1 MNEFGGERA
10 IVLTGRPENIVTY
23 VWGVQVLPR
32 LFDKGCSNLGAFV
45 VKIFMNWFE
54 ILPENIYVFF
64 KMKMDK

>member
-32 LFDKGCSNLGAFV
+32 LFDKGCSNLGALV

-54 ILPENIYVFF
+54 IQPENIYVFF